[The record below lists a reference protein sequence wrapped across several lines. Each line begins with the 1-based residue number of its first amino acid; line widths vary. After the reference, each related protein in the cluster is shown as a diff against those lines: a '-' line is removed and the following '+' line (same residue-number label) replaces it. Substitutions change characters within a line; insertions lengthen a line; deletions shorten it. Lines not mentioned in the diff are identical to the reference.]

1 MMFYNRKRR
10 GEIIKLHFFRLAIKK
25 LILKITE
32 RLRKKN

>member
-10 GEIIKLHFFRLAIKK
+10 GEIIKLHFFRLQIKK

-32 RLRKKN
+32 AKKKK